1 VQAAIATLAT
11 QHILIAEFK
20 RAIVDLGT
28 LAPGTYTISDATG
41 GATAITVMV
50 S

>member
-1 VQAAIATLAT
+1 M
-11 QHILIAEFK
+11 IAEFK

-28 LAPGTYTISDATG
+28 LAPGTYTISDTTG
-41 GATAITVMV
+41 GATPITVTV